1 MPDKSDLFVI
11 LFNDKL
17 PSYIVLFYELLHTF
31 GFYCWCKTFYN
42 PPQGAL
48 CLKQQ
53 VSRFAF
59 VECIVLFQ
67 LVLILATRRRQ
78 NVGVLHFFSHT
89 NFCGKIFKLKV
100 RRASFTATKFCQS
113 FKGAVSSCSR
123 ARQFFF
129 QTSKKSKLSINTA
142 NNWILIWTTPI
153 CKKLHKFMT
162 MKTSYSLPA
171 LVAQKK
177 KDLFVISEGGL
188 GWFLKY
194 NKRIN
199 WKGIDVIFN
208 YPATVI
214 CDYWRTI
221 YTTENFWLGADKNG
235 THTKKQMVQ
244 HG

>member
-1 MPDKSDLFVI
+1 MLKTTGITVCVRRMYCFISISLDISNTKAPKCRRFTFFFAYKLLWQNFQITSTQSIFHCNQI
-11 LFNDKL
+11 LSKL
-17 PSYIVLFYELLHTF
+17 
-31 GFYCWCKTFYN
+31 
-42 PPQGAL
+42 Q
-48 CLKQQ
+48 
-53 VSRFAF
+53 
-59 VECIVLFQ
+59 
-67 LVLILATRRRQ
+67 RRR
-78 NVGVLHFFSHT
+78 VVL
-89 NFCGKIFKLKV
+89 L
-100 RRASFTATKFCQS
+100 QS
-113 FKGAVSSCSR
+113 STI
-123 ARQFFF
+123 FF